1 MVLFAWNEACYG
13 NRVWWLES
21 RAPVKN
27 AKPVLLQEKEALDGC
42 INFKVTSVLPG
53 RRSEVN

>member
-1 MVLFAWNEACYG
+1 M
-13 NRVWWLES
+13 
-21 RAPVKN
+21 KN

-53 RRSEVN
+53 RRREVKGKERMERESFIVK